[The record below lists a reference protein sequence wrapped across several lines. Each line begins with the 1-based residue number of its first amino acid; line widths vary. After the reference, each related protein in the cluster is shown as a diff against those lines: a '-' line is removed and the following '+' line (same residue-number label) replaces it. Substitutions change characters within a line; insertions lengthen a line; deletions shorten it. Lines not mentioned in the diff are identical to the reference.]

1 MNRIIICL
9 SLLIGTVCSL
19 NAQDKLVLRNGRTID
34 VKVQRSIENRVEY
47 TYPGETS
54 VYERPKTAISYIL
67 YQDGR
72 REIFDGSLR
81 ETERSTPSRTSAS
94 QGSRTTTSR
103 TTQSSARNDV
113 LSGDDE
119 IFWEDVKTTFNEADV
134 KGLTRLK
141 RVSAVSNATYKDA
154 IQQLKK
160 KAAEMGGTT
169 VLVMDIPESDSGEQ
183 IEIMGIAYRE
193 EGMRYS
199 PRSTSERNNAPAV
212 SPSNE
217 RRRRI
222 AQQMDSYHSGSDL
235 EYSDNT
241 SRNTRTSSSPSSSS
255 SSRNNTRAAAIEEY
269 EEEAPDAIY
278 LMNGRVVRGTVEEF
292 EPDDFVS
299 IRSTNGRIYEYSM
312 DDVKRVSR
320 GSAKGRSSS
329 SAKKAPAKKQA
340 KPAKSAKSSRYDD
353 EYDDDYYNGP
363 GYKGTFDVGYNLAFG
378 GESGIIEFSTSHG
391 YQINENLFVGL
402 GAGLQ
407 MYSARDPLLKSNMG
421 KSEYPQ
427 YASPTTSA
435 KVPEGTLYPH
445 SYSRAIDSSFM
456 MLPIFADIRGYLPMP
471 SPITPFASLK
481 VGYTF
486 NLSDSFGAAG
496 IYMAPSVGAKYNITP
511 KIGLTF
517 SVGYTFQGLG
527 ESGRVTAEGGATT
540 IKGGY
545 GYYTYKDENK
555 KLFKT
560 TTAQGIHIKLGV
572 EF

>member
-9 SLLIGTVCSL
+9 SLLIGTMYSL
-19 NAQDKLVLRNGRTID
+19 NAQDKLVLRNGRSID
-34 VKVQRSIENRVEY
+34 VKVQRSVENRVEY

-72 REIFDGSLR
+72 REVFDESLM
-81 ETERSTPSRTSAS
+81 EAERSAPNRTTSSSAN
-94 QGSRTTTSR
+94 RTTTNR
-103 TTQSSARNDV
+103 ATQSSARNNT

-160 KAAEMGGTT
+160 KAADMGGTT

-193 EGMRYS
+193 EGMKYS
-199 PRSTSERNNAPAV
+199 PRSTSERNNAPVESA
-212 SPSNE
+212 SNE

-222 AQQMDSYHSGSDL
+222 AQQMDSYHSGADL

-241 SRNTRTSSSPSSSS
+241 SRNTRTSSSQSSSS
-255 SSRNNTRAAAIEEY
+255 STRNNTRAAIEEY

-278 LMNGRVVRGTVEEF
+278 LINGRVVRGTIEEF

-299 IRSTNGRIYEYSM
+299 IRSISGRIYEYSM

-320 GSAKGRSSS
+320 GSSKGRSSS

-340 KPAKSAKSSRYDD
+340 KPAKPAKSSRYDD
-353 EYDDDYYNGP
+353 EYDDDYYNEP
-363 GYKGTFDVGYNLAFG
+363 GYKGTFDAGYNLTFG

-391 YQINENLFVGL
+391 YQINENFFIGL
-402 GAGLQ
+402 GAGLH
-407 MYSARDPLLKSNMG
+407 MYNARDPLLKSNMG

-427 YASPTTSA
+427 YADHRTSVA
-435 KVPEGTLYPH
+435 TSEGTLAPY

-456 MLPIFADIRGYLPMP
+456 MLPIFVDIRGYLPMS

-486 NLSDSFGAAG
+486 NLSDGFGGAG

-511 KIGLTF
+511 KIGITL

-527 ESGRVTAEGGATT
+527 ESGRVTKDGVTT

-545 GYYTYKDENK
+545 GYYTYKDEK
-555 KLFKT
+555 KSLFKT
-560 TTAQGIHIKLGV
+560 TSAQGVHIKLGV